1 MNLINIKAFK
11 RKKRKIKEIK
21 KMNTNNNLDKPKF
34 SRQVAQSWNPNKVEI
49 RDKRFNYDNIQEEF
63 IIINR
68 KSDDLSKFNALSPE
82 EQSSLEELND
92 AYDELEIFGFNQSSK
107 EDNFSVDEEEIELL
121 EEVDS
126 DDKLDDVSLFNKHH
140 NTNFTETEIDRIYC
154 IADNYSIK
162 TLDAI
167 KYSHNCHKCGDET
180 VIGHEFCK
188 DSCYT
193 FFETQTNVC
202 FWGKDCK
209 MCYEIEKYNVDS
221 GVYKCDFCEEIMN
234 KSESNIIDNDFTKIY
249 CNECYN
255 MFTEY
260 YPELEEDTTTTE
272 NAAELEGEDIF
283 SPLIRQESV
292 CIKDASENLRS
303 GEHLYKE
310 LINAGFLDGP
320 KMKID

>member
-1 MNLINIKAFK
+1 
-11 RKKRKIKEIK
+11 
-21 KMNTNNNLDKPKF
+21 
-34 SRQVAQSWNPNKVEI
+34 
-49 RDKRFNYDNIQEEF
+49 
-63 IIINR
+63 
-68 KSDDLSKFNALSPE
+68 
-82 EQSSLEELND
+82 
-92 AYDELEIFGFNQSSK
+92 
-107 EDNFSVDEEEIELL
+107 
-121 EEVDS
+121 
-126 DDKLDDVSLFNKHH
+126 
-140 NTNFTETEIDRIYC
+140 
-154 IADNYSIK
+154 
-162 TLDAI
+162 
-167 KYSHNCHKCGDET
+167 
-180 VIGHEFCK
+180 
-188 DSCYT
+188 
-193 FFETQTNVC
+193 
-202 FWGKDCK
+202 
-209 MCYEIEKYNVDS
+209 
-221 GVYKCDFCEEIMN
+221 MN